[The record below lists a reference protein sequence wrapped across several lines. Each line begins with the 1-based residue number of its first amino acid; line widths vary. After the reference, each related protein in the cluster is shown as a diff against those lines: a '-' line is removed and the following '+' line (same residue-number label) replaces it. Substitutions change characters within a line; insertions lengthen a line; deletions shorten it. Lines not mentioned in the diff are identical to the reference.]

1 LKAPVVPPVYNN
13 QKQQV
18 RSKLTPFSTTHE
30 DPISGATFCAVDVET
45 SGLRMTSRVVEVGAV
60 KFNLSGE
67 RYEFQSLVNPCELI
81 SRGATEIHGITDEM
95 VASAPRAPDVMPA
108 LLNFMRG
115 CVFIAHNATFDVRMI
130 GDELA
135 RMRAEAPAQPVVCT
149 VRLARKR
156 IQGPPNYR
164 LGTLVEHLGIDI
176 LALHSALPD
185 AHAARE
191 VFLEG
196 LRGLP
201 PETRVADLP
210 GFLGPFDSIAP
221 PSVEDLDP
229 TGDIEELESIAR
241 SRLTIEMDYE
251 PSSARGPVVVTPLYV
266 FAGGEHR
273 YMKAYCHRDGIHK
286 TYRLDRIID
295 FRRV

>member
-1 LKAPVVPPVYNN
+1 LAPF
-13 QKQQV
+13 
-18 RSKLTPFSTTHE
+18 RSATRE

-45 SGLRMTSRVVEVGAV
+45 SGLRMTSRIVEIGAV
-60 KFNLSGE
+60 KFDLAG
-67 RYEFQSLVNPCELI
+67 RRLEFQSLVNPCERI
-81 SRGATEIHGITDEM
+81 SGAATEIHGITDEM
-95 VASAPRAPDVMPA
+95 VASAPRAPDILPA

-115 CVFIAHNATFDVRMI
+115 CVFVAHNATFDARMI

-135 RMRAEAPAQPVVCT
+135 RMRAEAPSQPVVCT

-164 LGTLVEHLGIDI
+164 LGTLVEHLGLDI
-176 LALHSALPD
+176 TRLHNALPD
-185 AHAARE
+185 AHAARA

-196 LRGLP
+196 IMGLP
-201 PETRVADLP
+201 LETGVADLP
-210 GFLGPFDSIAP
+210 GYLGLFESVAP
-221 PSVEDLDP
+221 PNVEDLEP
-229 TGDIEELESIAR
+229 TGDVEELESIAR
-241 SRLTIEMDYE
+241 SRLTIEMDYGGG
-251 PSSARGPVVVTPLYV
+251 SGSGPVVVTPLYLY
-266 FAGGEHR
+266 AGNEHR

>member
-1 LKAPVVPPVYNN
+1 MAPQSATREV
-13 QKQQV
+13 
-18 RSKLTPFSTTHE
+18 S
-30 DPISGATFCAVDVET
+30 IAGATFCAVDVET

-60 KFNLSGE
+60 KFDLSG
-67 RYEFQSLVNPCELI
+67 RRFEFQSLVNPCERI
-81 SRGATEIHGITDEM
+81 SPAATEIHGITDDM
-95 VASAPRAPDVMPA
+95 VASAPTAPGVMQA

-115 CVFIAHNATFDVRMI
+115 CVFVAHNAAFDARMI

-135 RMRAEAPAQPVVCT
+135 RMRERTPAEPVVCT

-156 IQGPPNYR
+156 IQGPPNFR
-164 LGTLVEHLGIDI
+164 LGTLVEFLGLGISD
-176 LALHSALPD
+176 LHHALPD

-196 LRGLP
+196 VRDLP
-201 PETRVADLP
+201 PETGVADLP
-210 GFLGPFDSIAP
+210 GFLGLFDSVATP
-221 PSVEDLDP
+221 TVEDLEP
-229 TGDIEELESIAR
+229 TGDIEELESVAR
-241 SRLTIEMDYE
+241 SRLTIEMDYGGG
-251 PSSARGPVVVTPLYV
+251 SGRGPVVVTPLYL
-266 FAGGEHR
+266 FAGEEHR

>member
-1 LKAPVVPPVYNN
+1 LAPF
-13 QKQQV
+13 
-18 RSKLTPFSTTHE
+18 RSATRE

-45 SGLRMTSRVVEVGAV
+45 SGLRMTSRIVEIGAV
-60 KFNLSGE
+60 KFDLAG
-67 RYEFQSLVNPCELI
+67 RRLEFQSLVNPCEHI
-81 SRGATEIHGITDEM
+81 SGAATEIHGLTDEM
-95 VASAPRAPDVMPA
+95 VASAPRAPDILPA

-115 CVFIAHNATFDVRMI
+115 CVFVAHNATFDARMI

-135 RMRAEAPAQPVVCT
+135 RMRAEAPSQPVVCT

-156 IQGPPNYR
+156 IQGPPNYG
-164 LGTLVEHLGIDI
+164 LGTLVEHLGLDI
-176 LALHSALPD
+176 TRLHNALPD

-196 LRGLP
+196 IRGLP
-201 PETRVADLP
+201 PETGVADLP
-210 GFLGPFDSIAP
+210 GYLGLFDSVAP
-221 PSVEDLDP
+221 PNVEDLEP
-229 TGDIEELESIAR
+229 TGDVEELESIAR
-241 SRLTIEMDYE
+241 SRLTIEMDYGGG
-251 PSSARGPVVVTPLYV
+251 SGSGPVVVTPLYLY
-266 FAGGEHR
+266 AGNEHR

>member
-1 LKAPVVPPVYNN
+1 MAPFQSATREV
-13 QKQQV
+13 
-18 RSKLTPFSTTHE
+18 
-30 DPISGATFCAVDVET
+30 PISSAIFCAVDVET
-45 SGLRMTSRVVEVGAV
+45 SGLWMTSRVVEVGAV
-60 KFNLSGE
+60 KFDLAG
-67 RYEFQSLVNPCELI
+67 RCFEFQSLVNPCERI
-81 SRGATEIHGITDEM
+81 SPAATDIHGITDDM

-108 LLNFMRG
+108 LLNFMSG
-115 CVFIAHNATFDVRMI
+115 CVFVAHNATFDVRMI

-135 RMRAEAPAQPVVCT
+135 RMRTEAPAQPVVCT

-164 LGTLVEHLGIDI
+164 LGTLVEHLGLNITD
-176 LALHSALPD
+176 LHNALPD

-196 LRGLP
+196 VRGLP
-201 PETRVADLP
+201 PETGVADLP
-210 GFLGPFDSIAP
+210 GFLGLFDAVAP
-221 PSVEDLDP
+221 PTVEDLEP

-241 SRLTIEMDYE
+241 SRLTIEMDYG
-251 PSSARGPVVVTPLYV
+251 PGSARGPVVVTPLYL
-266 FAGGEHR
+266 FAGDEHR